1 MYKKMLVILDGSKL
15 AEVVFS
21 YAQELAAR
29 LNLCLEL
36 LNVCTT
42 QEIGQLPM
50 RRAYIEHMA
59 EVLQK
64 KADAIRSQSGQS
76 ITCEVAAK
84 GTVVVGYPSEEILKY
99 IDENNVDLLMLA
111 THGSS
116 GIKSWN
122 LGSVANQVVHAS
134 KIPVWIVPS
143 ELNEAVIYDTLPKRT
158 MVIPLDGSKLSE
170 GVVPYAVSIA
180 KQRGAES
187 EIIVLYVENYQ
198 EARSLLEIKQI
209 KENRERIQKYLE
221 EIVKRIKDQGIPARS
236 DVLMGEPAFA
246 IIDYLKEN
254 PPQLIAMATHA
265 HSGLSKMVFGSVTE
279 NVLQMIKRTPMLL
292 VRPKE

>member
-1 MYKKMLVILDGSKL
+1 MLVILDGSKL

>member
-246 IIDYLKEN
+246 IIDYLK
-254 PPQLIAMATHA
+254 ATHA